1 MQKFCISFFLVSCAI
16 SPIFIAIS
24 LILSN
29 FRRLEF
35 PYFSSGTLQTDVQN
49 QADAAVK
56 TQQGADSVTD
66 KGQRESCVG
75 KDPRRHRDVGKPLE
89 GDQNAH
95 AGADHFSFQVGG
107 FSGKIQAFI
116 DNTDV
121 KADELFFLNKD
132 CHILMNR
139 QLTFLFLCFAQP
151 ELTAYFNGLLGELM
165 ADGMVFSD
173 SFILSLAS
181 DRVPTKYLQQIIND
195 REHATSK

>member
-1 MQKFCISFFLVSCAI
+1 MNFKTTTLNSLVQCNEPVLA
-16 SPIFIAIS
+16 
-24 LILSN
+24 
-29 FRRLEF
+29 EF
-35 PYFSSGTLQTDVQN
+35 PKLMFDNITKDGPLVFDSTFYYLANDIDEIDYKVFQN
-49 QADAAVK
+49 INK
-56 TQQGADSVTD
+56 
-66 KGQRESCVG
+66 RY
-75 KDPRRHRDVGKPLE
+75 
-89 GDQNAH
+89 
-95 AGADHFSFQVGG
+95 
-107 FSGKIQAFI
+107 IQAFI